1 MKIGRMTRITSV
13 GKIREQ
19 TKRLILFAITF
30 IITFAVIATGE
41 VPKKYDLQVGDI
53 APNDIKATR
62 DTVDETATEERVN
75 EAISKVEKQFTLKTD
90 VQNEAKTNIRGLF
103 EKVQSVKVS
112 QLEMPEKIESIKNY
126 DGFNLSSKD
135 AENLLNLS
143 DADISKILANI
154 STILEKAYEN
164 NIVDNDERSLESAQN
179 SANNAIEQLSLN
191 ETVTNI
197 LKYVFHEEIKPNKFY
212 DEEKTQALKN
222 EVRKN
227 TENVVIKKNQ
237 TVVKEGDPVTE
248 SQLQVLKEL
257 GVLNENSGKG
267 MRILLISIFILTAII
282 LFIQNYYIYKMH
294 KHVYNEFKQLLLIN
308 LLNCSAIAIARIIS
322 IGTPYLIPLSF
333 IPMIITLLVNYKI
346 SLFTSVVNVVL
357 ICVVSQFNPSIII
370 VALIN
375 AVLGATMLKKAQQ
388 RNDIMYAAL
397 YIMVIVAVIEFS
409 TGVILSSDLKG
420 TLINTL
426 YTLVGSFVSGILA
439 IGLLPFL
446 EGVFDIVTTLKL
458 LELSNPNSPLLRKLL
473 MEAPGTYHH
482 SMLVANISEMAAEEV
497 KADPVVTRI
506 GAYYHDIGKTKR
518 PYFFK
523 ENQLS
528 NENPHDKINPALS
541 ASIIIAHAKDGL
553 ELAKEYKLPKV
564 IQDMIIQH
572 HGTTLVKYF
581 YYTLKNSL
589 EENEE
594 IDEKDFRYP
603 GPKPSTKEAA
613 ILMLADS
620 VEAAV
625 RSINEPTKEKI
636 EEMVNNIIKDKL
648 NSGQLDECDLT
659 LKDLGKIRVCFL
671 TALNGIYHQ
680 RIEYPTEKKK
690 IK

>member
-1 MKIGRMTRITSV
+1 MKIGRMTRKTSV
-13 GKIREQ
+13 GKIRKQ

-282 LFIQNYYIYKMH
+282 LFIQNYYIYKIH

-426 YTLVGSFVSGILA
+426 YTLVGSFISGILA

-482 SMLVANISEMAAEEV
+482 SMLVANIAEMAAEEV

-680 RIEYPTEKKK
+680 RIEYPTEKRK
-690 IK
+690 